1 MKRLKALAISLI
13 LSIFISSSILI
24 FYSKNIEKNII
35 VKNNSIK
42 YNTLYSKY
50 NSYDVLTKN
59 IDKNTI
65 LLMGSSELV
74 ATLENEEH
82 PKQLLNY
89 SDKNIMQIGGGHY
102 QSLLQAIILGSIG
115 NNIPVKKVNLII
127 SMQWFEKKGLEKEAF
142 ESRVSLDHLYHFFEN
157 KDISKNTKEKLYNR
171 IKDLTDSTS
180 FILSNVENVYKP
192 NYLYQFINPIL
203 KYKYSLKEKRDFVK
217 KYKYDNSINKLE
229 FKEINWETLE
239 KEATKRAE
247 KETDNNKFYVENKYY
262 NEYIRNDL
270 KKYKGYMNK
279 QNYSESPEYDDL
291 KLFIEIAKEL
301 GFEVNII
308 MIPLQ
313 GYWADYTGIQKKSIE
328 DFYDKIKKIV
338 KENQVHLTDYSMYSY
353 KPYFFNDIMH
363 LGRLGFIQLQKDLLE
378 FNK

>member
-1 MKRLKALAISLI
+1 MGLL
-13 LSIFISSSILI
+13 
-24 FYSKNIEKNII
+24 
-35 VKNNSIK
+35 
-42 YNTLYSKY
+42 
-50 NSYDVLTKN
+50 DV
-59 IDKNTI
+59 
-65 LLMGSSELV
+65 
-74 ATLENEEH
+74 
-82 PKQLLNY
+82 
-89 SDKNIMQIGGGHY
+89 
-102 QSLLQAIILGSIG
+102 
-115 NNIPVKKVNLII
+115 II
-127 SMQWFEKKGLEKEAF
+127 SF
-142 ESRVSLDHLYHFFEN
+142 R
-157 KDISKNTKEKLYNR
+157 
-171 IKDLTDSTS
+171 KDLHSS
-180 FILSNVENVYKP
+180 PFLPSYGIIHRVRCILVKVFEATP
-192 NYLYQFINPIL
+192 
-203 KYKYSLKEKRDFVK
+203 SLPYFQYTLCLGFFVSPRGIFHKRDFVK

-229 FKEINWETLE
+229 FKGINWETLE

-262 NEYIRNDL
+262 NEYIRNDF
-270 KKYKGYMNK
+270 KKYEGYMSN

-313 GYWADYTGIQKKSIE
+313 GYWADYTGIPKKSIE
-328 DFYDKIKKIV
+328 EFYDKIKQIV